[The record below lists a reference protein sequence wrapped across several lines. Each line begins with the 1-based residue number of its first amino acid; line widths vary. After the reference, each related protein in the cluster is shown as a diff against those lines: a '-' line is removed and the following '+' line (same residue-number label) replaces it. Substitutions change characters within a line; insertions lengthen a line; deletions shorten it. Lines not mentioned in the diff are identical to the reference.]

1 MRALGARVLRLLL
14 DVVAATWRL
23 EIVGGEHADRLH
35 AAGGR
40 LIYAV
45 WHRGLLAPVWHHRTQ
60 DITLLVS
67 GHRDGRLL
75 ADTARRWG
83 YRIVHGSSTRGG
95 AGGLRGLVRTLERD
109 RSVATTPDGPR
120 GPARRAKPGLL
131 AAARRTGAP
140 ILPVAAHARPAFAA
154 RSWDGF
160 LVPLPF
166 ARVRIVY
173 GPPLRVEAHER
184 SLAGAQDRLEAA
196 LDRLTEVACAV

>member
-1 MRALGARVLRLLL
+1 MRGLGARVLRLILDLL
-14 DVVAATWRL
+14 AATWRV
-23 EIVGGEHADRLH
+23 EIVGAEHAERLR

-75 ADTARRWG
+75 ADAAAGWG
-83 YRIVHGSSTRGG
+83 YRVVHGSSTRGG
-95 AGGLRGLVRTLERD
+95 ARGLRGLVRLLERD

-120 GPARRAKPGLL
+120 GPAGRAKPGLL
-131 AAARRTGAP
+131 AAARHTGAP

-154 RSWDGF
+154 RSWDRF
-160 LVPLPF
+160 LIPLPF

-173 GPPLRVEAHER
+173 GPPLRVAAHER
-184 SLAGAQDRLEAA
+184 SLADAQGRLEAA
-196 LDRLTEVACAV
+196 LNHLSEVACAI

>member
-1 MRALGARVLRLLL
+1 MRALGARFLRLFLDLL
-14 DVVAATWRL
+14 AATWRV
-23 EIVGGEHADRLH
+23 EIVGGEHAERLR

-60 DITLLVS
+60 GITLLVS

-75 ADTARRWG
+75 AETAAGWG
-83 YRIVHGSSTRGG
+83 YQVVHGSSTRGG
-95 AGGLRGLVRTLERD
+95 VGGLRGLVRMLERGD
-109 RSVATTPDGPR
+109 PVATTPDGPR

-154 RSWDGF
+154 RSWDRF
-160 LVPLPF
+160 LIPLPF

-173 GPPLRVEAHER
+173 GPPLHVDAHER
-184 SLAGAQDRLEAA
+184 SLAGAQGRLEGA
-196 LDRLTEVACAV
+196 LNRLTEVACAI